1 MSLLVGSALH
11 SPQGFL
17 FDLDGT
23 LVDSAP
29 DLIGACNRVLRSLD
43 REPVSLVL
51 ARQWIG
57 NGAKRLVE
65 RALAGTFDGEAD
77 PHQLEKAYRMFQA
90 FYLQDV
96 CVESRLYP
104 GVRETLERLHGAKK
118 RLACVTN
125 KPSQFTR
132 PLLAALELDHFF
144 DPVVSG
150 DDLTQKKPDP
160 LPLEYV
166 ASSWQVRPDQCL
178 MVGDS
183 ISDFSAAKACHM
195 PVVLVRYGYHQ
206 GLDIEAWGADAVLDS
221 FDDLANL
228 LAPSG
233 SDR

>member
-1 MSLLVGSALH
+1 M
-11 SPQGFL
+11 
-17 FDLDGT
+17 
-23 LVDSAP
+23 DSAP

-183 ISDFSAAKACHM
+183 ISDFS
-195 PVVLVRYGYHQ
+195 Y
-206 GLDIEAWGADAVLDS
+206 
-221 FDDLANL
+221 
-228 LAPSG
+228 
-233 SDR
+233 